1 MFDTVLIV
9 ALTALSI
16 ALLLLFIRVIIG
28 PSTQDRILALDAI
41 GVLLVG
47 FIGILMILQ
56 DTSVFSDIV
65 LVLTILGFVGTLSL
79 SKFLERG
86 VVIEHDD

>member
-86 VVIEHDD
+86 VVIDRDD

>member
-9 ALTALSI
+9 ALSALSI
-16 ALLLLFIRVIIG
+16 ALLLLFIRVVKG

-47 FIGILMILQ
+47 FIGIIMILQ

>member
-9 ALTALSI
+9 ALSALSI
-16 ALLLLFIRVIIG
+16 ALLLLFIRVIAG

-47 FIGILMILQ
+47 VIGILMILQ

-86 VVIEHDD
+86 VIIEHDD

>member
-1 MFDTVLIV
+1 MFDTVMIV
-9 ALTALSI
+9 ALSALSV
-16 ALLLLFIRVIIG
+16 ALVLLFIRVILG

-65 LVLTILGFVGTLSL
+65 LVLTILGFVGTLTL

-86 VVIEHDD
+86 VVIDRDD

>member
-1 MFDTVLIV
+1 MFDTVMII
-9 ALTALSI
+9 ALSALSI
-16 ALLLLFIRVIIG
+16 ALVLLFIRVIIG
-28 PSTQDRILALDAI
+28 PSSQDRILALDAI

-65 LVLTILGFVGTLSL
+65 LVLTILGFVGTLTL

-86 VVIEHDD
+86 VVIERDD

>member
-9 ALTALSI
+9 ALSALSI

-56 DTSVFSDIV
+56 DTSVYSDIV
-65 LVLTILGFVGTLSL
+65 LVLTILGFVGTLTL

>member
-1 MFDTVLIV
+1 MFDTILIV
-9 ALTALSI
+9 ALSALSV
-16 ALLLLFIRVIIG
+16 ALVLLFIRVIIG

-65 LVLTILGFVGTLSL
+65 LVLTILGFVGTLTL

-86 VVIEHDD
+86 VVIDRDD

>member
-1 MFDTVLIV
+1 MFDIV
-9 ALTALSI
+9 MIIALSALSI
-16 ALLLLFIRVIIG
+16 ALVLLFIRIIIG

-65 LVLTILGFVGTLSL
+65 LVLTILGFVGTLTL

-86 VVIEHDD
+86 VVIDRDD

>member
-1 MFDTVLIV
+1 MFDTILIV
-9 ALTALSI
+9 ALTALSL
-16 ALLLLFIRVIIG
+16 ALILLFIRVIIG

-47 FIGILMILQ
+47 FIGVLMILQ

-65 LVLTILGFVGTLSL
+65 LVLSILGFVGTLAL

-86 VVIEHDD
+86 VVIERDD

>member
-1 MFDTVLIV
+1 MFDTIMIITLS
-9 ALTALSI
+9 ALSI
-16 ALLLLFIRVIIG
+16 ALVLLFIRVIIG

-65 LVLTILGFVGTLSL
+65 LVLTILGFVGTLTL

-86 VVIEHDD
+86 VVIDRDD

>member
-1 MFDTVLIV
+1 MFDTVLII
-9 ALTALSI
+9 ALSALSI

-65 LVLTILGFVGTLSL
+65 LVLTILGFVGTLTL

>member
-1 MFDTVLIV
+1 MLGTILIIALCIMSV
-9 ALTALSI
+9 ALV
-16 ALLLLFIRVIIG
+16 LLFIRVILG
-28 PSTQDRILALDAI
+28 PSTHDRILALDAI

-47 FIGILMILQ
+47 FIGIFMILQ

-65 LVLTILGFVGTLSL
+65 LVLTILGFVSTLAL

-86 VVIEHDD
+86 VVIERDD

>member
-1 MFDTVLIV
+1 MFDTVMII
-9 ALTALSI
+9 ALSALSI
-16 ALLLLFIRVIIG
+16 ALVLLFIRIIIG

-65 LVLTILGFVGTLSL
+65 LVLTILGFVGTLTL

-86 VVIEHDD
+86 VVIDRDD

>member
-1 MFDTVLIV
+1 MFDTVLII
-9 ALTALSI
+9 ALSALSI
-16 ALLLLFIRVIIG
+16 ALLLLFIRVILG

-65 LVLTILGFVGTLSL
+65 LVLTILGFVGTLAL

-86 VVIEHDD
+86 VVIERDD

>member
-1 MFDTVLIV
+1 MFDTILIV
-9 ALTALSI
+9 ALSALSV
-16 ALLLLFIRVIIG
+16 ALVLLFIRVMIG

-65 LVLTILGFVGTLSL
+65 LVLTILGFVGTLTL

-86 VVIEHDD
+86 VVIDRDD

>member
-1 MFDTVLIV
+1 MII
-9 ALTALSI
+9 ALSALSI
-16 ALLLLFIRVIIG
+16 ALVLLFIRIIIG

-65 LVLTILGFVGTLSL
+65 LVLTILGFVGTLTL

-86 VVIEHDD
+86 VVIDRDD

>member
-1 MFDTVLIV
+1 MFDTIMIIALSALSV
-9 ALTALSI
+9 ALV
-16 ALLLLFIRVIIG
+16 LLFIRVIIG

-65 LVLTILGFVGTLSL
+65 LVLTILGFVGTLTL

-86 VVIEHDD
+86 VVIDRDD

>member
-1 MFDTVLIV
+1 MFDTIMIIALSALSV
-9 ALTALSI
+9 ALV
-16 ALLLLFIRVIIG
+16 LLFIRVMIG

-65 LVLTILGFVGTLSL
+65 LVLTILGFVGTLTL

-86 VVIEHDD
+86 VVIDRDD